1 MFNVTIG
8 YDECHTLD
16 ASRSGLVM
24 SSTEDSEDKSLLD
37 IAAISPLV
45 EEPCKKMLGFYL
57 GTGPDK
63 ALDHAGQQQPKQP
76 TSVSDSEQPED
87 PEPPE

>member
-1 MFNVTIG
+1 
-8 YDECHTLD
+8 
-16 ASRSGLVM
+16 M
-24 SSTEDSEDKSLLD
+24 SSAEDSEDKSILNR
-37 IAAISPLV
+37 AAISPLV

-63 ALDHAGQQQPKQP
+63 ALDHTGQQQPKQP
-76 TSVSDSEQPED
+76 TSVSEPQQPTSISDSEQPED